1 MTGSTKLTAFSY
13 SADGALLAFGT
24 SQGKVIVTETELL
37 QTLYEISSIHVP
49 DARLDSVS
57 NESSTTIVCSVAFA
71 RSCNE
76 LAIGQSDGLVR
87 IWQLPLKFELQHLCR
102 LVINGLVPPAQV
114 THLPLPR
121 NLKAYLLFSPLA
133 STRVNECS

>member
-1 MTGSTKLTAFSY
+1 MTGSTKLTAFTY
-13 SADGALLAFGT
+13 SPDGSLLAFGT

-37 QTLYEISSIHVP
+37 QTLYEISSVP
-49 DARLDSVS
+49 DTRLDSVS
-57 NESSTTIVCSVAFA
+57 NEPSTTIVCSVAFA
-71 RSCNE
+71 RSCNQ

-102 LVINGLVPPAQV
+102 LVINGLVPPSQV

-121 NLKAYLLFSPLA
+121 NLKAYLLFSPLT
-133 STRVNECS
+133 STS